1 MLSTLSPYVFP
12 NSLGKWLLKPERR
25 WSKRRW
31 WWWWWWCVC
40 VFVCFAAEAWN
51 AGTVTTQTRYVW
63 RAINTF
69 VCICNGDGQTDRQ
82 TDRHTREWWD
92 RKRFLLRVNKYP
104 WRHDTMTSWR
114 GFRPLQ
120 SSCNAD
126 RRLCRTVTQLQYTG
140 WVKKVSCC
148 TVMDISKA
156 RQ

>member
-1 MLSTLSPYVFP
+1 MAAKTRAAVVETTLMMMMMMMMRLCVCLLCSWSP
-12 NSLGKWLLKPERR
+12 RR
-25 WSKRRW
+25 WNS
-31 WWWWWWCVC
+31 CASDS
-40 VFVCFAAEAWN
+40 F
-51 AGTVTTQTRYVW
+51 YDVW
-63 RAINTF
+63 RSINTF
-69 VCICNGDGQTDRQ
+69 MCVYATATDRQTDRQ
-82 TDRHTREWWD
+82 TDRRTHAWWD
-92 RKRFLLRVNKYP
+92 RNRFLLRVSKYP

-120 SSCNAD
+120 SYCNAV